1 MHGQHKLYLTK
12 GNLSMKY
19 SGSQMYPEDLKK
31 YTKVIKEVF
40 GENSMQ
46 NESGDKNRSMTD
58 MSNQS

>member
-1 MHGQHKLYLTK
+1 
-12 GNLSMKY
+12 MKY